1 MKFDLIFIDT
11 RKNIDILKTAE
22 KKLVKN
28 GWLMQHNASD
38 IHMVKEIKQ
47 FLDFV
52 RDEKHFSYSV
62 LFDVDIRGLELSVK

>member
-1 MKFDLIFIDT
+1 M
-11 RKNIDILKTAE
+11 
-22 KKLVKN
+22 VKN